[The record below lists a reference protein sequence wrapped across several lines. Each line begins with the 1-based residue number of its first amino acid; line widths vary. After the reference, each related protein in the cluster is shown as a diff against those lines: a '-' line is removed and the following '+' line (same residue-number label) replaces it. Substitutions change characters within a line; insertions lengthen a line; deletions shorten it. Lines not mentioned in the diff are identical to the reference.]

1 MQRAEQEIH
10 KAVAAHLRARSAIGL
25 VWWHTPNGARV
36 PGRRGHIQ
44 GAIAK
49 GLGVRAGVSDILA
62 LHRGKFYALELKAPG
77 GRPTPDQLTFGHEVR
92 EQGGFFSI
100 ATGLDDALRTLEFW
114 GLLRGTVA

>member
-1 MQRAEQEIH
+1 MNRPEQDMH
-10 KAVAAHLRARSAIGL
+10 KAVAAHLRARGAIGL

-49 GLGVRAGVSDILA
+49 GMGVRAGVSDIIA

-77 GRPTPDQLTFGHEVR
+77 GRPTDDQLTFLHEVR
-92 EQGGFFSI
+92 EQGGFGSI
-100 ATGLDDALRTLEFW
+100 AEGLDDALHTLEFW
-114 GLLRGTVA
+114 GLLRGVSA